1 MGSRSDPETRQ
12 ASLLLS
18 GLVLTPDSALETFR
32 ERRVADKELD
42 VAHLKRARDLL
53 DYVSAAIN
61 SGETERW
68 MRIEE
73 AWRLF
78 QGKEAAPAVLGPPA
92 RVTSPWAGSAE
103 PPRRPPPP
111 PRPRAPTPPPME
123 PTEAL
128 DMDALKRDAEEDD
141 LEGTMPVDRA
151 LKRPGLPFSG
161 AVEPPPP
168 TSSSDSASDILG
180 KTAYLDPSEPRDVQ
194 TLPFDKKSPI
204 KNEEITTLHTRPS
217 APESLL
223 ELEPEPSSKMEP
235 TERLSLDTLPEHL
248 SKVTLEQHAA
258 LSAECSVYPEWKEQI
273 HARYG
278 IKSRAE
284 RELLDRHFQK
294 LMDGDRALADQWR
307 WQYQRYENWTRA
319 KSGR

>member
-18 GLVLTPDSALETFR
+18 GLVLTPDTALETFR
-32 ERRVADKELD
+32 ERRAADKELD

-61 SGETERW
+61 SGEPERW
-68 MRIEE
+68 TRIEQ

-78 QGKEAAPAVLGPPA
+78 QEKEALPAIATPP
-92 RVTSPWAGSAE
+92 WE

-128 DMDALKRDAEEDD
+128 DMDALRRDAEEDD
-141 LEGTMPVDRA
+141 LEGTMPVDA
-151 LKRPGLPFSG
+151 AVKRPGLPFSG

-168 TSSSDSASDILG
+168 TSSSEGASDILG
-180 KTAYLDPSEPRDVQ
+180 KTAYLDPNEARDVQ
-194 TLPFDKKSPI
+194 TLPFDTKSPI
-204 KNEEITTLHTRPS
+204 HSEEITTLHTRPS

-235 TERLSLDTLPEHL
+235 TERLDVRAHALP
-248 SKVTLEQHAA
+248 
-258 LSAECSVYPEWKEQI
+258 
-273 HARYG
+273 
-278 IKSRAE
+278 
-284 RELLDRHFQK
+284 
-294 LMDGDRALADQWR
+294 
-307 WQYQRYENWTRA
+307 
-319 KSGR
+319 